1 MFHNRTDHPVTLHD
15 VSFVPDLGFYLFSF
29 HVVQEKH
36 DIILNKAGAHLLNGR
51 LAFPR
56 RRNGQFLRITRVL
69 REDTRARVTHWNIS
83 RPPFP
88 TFRRTPS
95 PVQYSSETSP
105 VAHEKPRMSSSRTTS
120 NAGAEISG
128 KNSSVAWGKG
138 EVSESVLSGNDGTA
152 AAVLS
157 PGGILVI
164 KNKKRVLDINHF
176 HVSLAHAHSSVPKA
190 TAQQHGIQLVGELA
204 QCSGC

>member
-1 MFHNRTDHPVTLHD
+1 MVPLGRCNLLENSTWCFTAGLIARSPTLHD
-15 VSFVPDLGFYLFSF
+15 VSFVSDLGFHLFSF
-29 HVVQEKH
+29 HVVQVKH
-36 DIILNKAGAHLLNGR
+36 EIILNKAGAHLLNAR
-51 LAFPR
+51 LVFPR
-56 RRNGQFLRITRVL
+56 RRNGPSLRITRVL
-69 REDTRARVTHWNIS
+69 RGDMRARVTHWNLC

-120 NAGAEISG
+120 NAGAEIGG

-157 PGGILVI
+157 PGGIFVI
-164 KNKKRVLDINHF
+164 KIKK
-176 HVSLAHAHSSVPKA
+176 
-190 TAQQHGIQLVGELA
+190 G
-204 QCSGC
+204 